1 MKQQYVHGYSSRES
15 RRLGDQASTLAD
27 LLHDTVLYP
36 DGSRVLEAG
45 CGVGSQTV
53 ILARRSPG
61 AHFVC
66 IDMSEDSLA
75 RAQDACLRAGL
86 RNVEFQRA
94 DIMNLEFA
102 ESEFDHVFICFVL
115 EHLADP
121 VGALGKL
128 RRVLKPGGSLTAIE
142 GDHGSFYCH
151 PETAESRHVVN
162 CLVEVQARL
171 GGDSLIGRRL
181 YPLLASAGLR
191 DVCVEPRMVYVDSSR
206 PDLVEG
212 FSKNTFTAMVEGARE
227 KAFEFALTDEARW
240 KKGIADLYR
249 ATETDGV
256 FCYTFFRARGF
267 RAIQS

>member
-1 MKQQYVHGYSSRES
+1 MESQYVHGYSPRES

-61 AHFVC
+61 ARFVC
-66 IDMSEDSLA
+66 IDRSDESLA
-75 RAQDACLRAGL
+75 RAQEACRREGL
-86 RNVEFQRA
+86 LNVEFHQA

-102 ESEFDHVFICFVL
+102 PGEFDHVFVCFVL
-115 EHLADP
+115 EHLSDP
-121 VGALGKL
+121 VGALQNL
-128 RRVLKPGGSLTAIE
+128 RSVLRTGGTLTAIE

-181 YPLLASAGLR
+181 YPLLTSAGLR
-191 DVCVEPRMVYVDSSR
+191 DVYVEPRMVYVDSSR

-212 FSKNTFTAMVEGARE
+212 FSKNTFTAMVEGARD
-227 KAFEFALTDEARW
+227 KAFEFGLTDEPRW

-256 FCYTFFRARGF
+256 FCYTFFRGRGV
-267 RAIQS
+267 AG